1 MPDLGTPLRLLAPII
16 VVVLT
21 ASACGGGGS
30 SQMLPT
36 IAPTTGAF
44 YLLLDLETELDSMQV
59 VERLIREFKVAA
71 IPGSVF
77 GLPDCHIRIAYGA
90 LQQETASAGMARLV
104 EGLHHI
110 IKG

>member
-1 MPDLGTPLRLLAPII
+1 MLIAWPVGAGMRYRSRRDLLE
-16 VVVLT
+16 
-21 ASACGGGGS
+21 
-30 SQMLPT
+30 
-36 IAPTTGAF
+36 IATNPAF
-44 YLLLDLETELDSMQV
+44 AG
-59 VERLIREFKVAA
+59 RHEFKVAA

-110 IKG
+110 IKS